1 MATHKEDAV
10 EGSSLK
16 EVIAELVR
24 GKAAPPCLL
33 LYGEEE
39 FQLQDALDRIVNIL
53 IPDAGGRDFN
63 LFTTDGEHEDVGALC
78 ESLITP
84 PLLPGRKVLI
94 VKNTRLFESKNNL
107 PQLIARIR
115 ERIESDPGRAAA
127 EFMQFLA
134 LTGLQLDDLRDGGWR
149 KIDAEGW
156 QKLVPGDDGG
166 QREAWLPRIVEIAVG
181 RKATPVVKKP
191 DETERLE
198 RILSGGMPADNHLI
212 LTAETADRRKKLFK
226 TIAAVG
232 RILVFEKIKKEL
244 KQQQALMELATPI
257 LAKSG
262 KRVSPSAWEALGEK
276 TGFGLRESMGAIE
289 KLITYSGENTVIE
302 AADVEA
308 VIGRTKED
316 VIFALTGALSAR
328 NLTGA
333 LASLRELLEQGEAP
347 LMIFAMIV
355 REIRLLLQA
364 RLLIDSGRIKS
375 FNANI
380 AEYGRFQKFIY
391 ASLKHQEKE
400 DQLDIVSQH
409 PFVVYQALKNAGRFT
424 RQELVAYLGML
435 AQIDLELKS
444 TNLPA
449 PLLLERFLVSVCRAG
464 LKAS

>member
-1 MATHKEDAV
+1 MTAHKEDVV

-16 EVIAELVR
+16 EVIAGLTG
-24 GKAAPPCLL
+24 GKAAPSCFL
-33 LYGEEE
+33 LYGDEE
-39 FQLQDALDRIVNIL
+39 FQVQDALDRIVDAL

-78 ESLITP
+78 ESLLTP

-107 PQLIARIR
+107 PQLISRIR
-115 ERIESDPGRAAA
+115 ERLESDPGRASAD
-127 EFMQFLA
+127 FMQFLA
-134 LTGLQLDDLRDGGWR
+134 LTGLQLDDLQDGGWR
-149 KIDAEGW
+149 KIDEEGW
-156 QKLVPGDDGG
+156 QKLVPGDEGG
-166 QREAWLPRIVEIAVG
+166 QREAWLPRIVEIAVD
-181 RKATPVVKKP
+181 RKAPPAIKKP

-212 LTAETADRRKKLFK
+212 LTSQSADRRKKLFK

-244 KQQQALMELATPI
+244 KQKQTVMELSAAL

-262 KRVSPSAWEALGEK
+262 KRISAGGWEALGKK
-276 TGFGLRESMGAIE
+276 TGFNLRESLGAIE
-289 KLITYSGENTVIE
+289 KLIAYAGENAVIE

-308 VIGRTKED
+308 VVGRTKED
-316 VIFALTGALSAR
+316 VVFALTGALSSR
-328 NLTGA
+328 KLTGS

-347 LMIFAMIV
+347 LMIFSMMV

-375 FNANI
+375 FKANME
-380 AEYGRFQKFIY
+380 EYGRFQRFIY
-391 ASLKHQEKE
+391 PSLKQPGED

-409 PFVVYQALKNAGRFT
+409 PFVVYQALKNAARFD
-424 RQELVAYLGML
+424 RRELVAFLGML
-435 AQIDLELKS
+435 ARIDLELKS
-444 TNLPA
+444 TNLP
-449 PLLLERFLVSVCRAG
+449 PSLLLERFLVSACTG
-464 LKAS
+464 IKAS